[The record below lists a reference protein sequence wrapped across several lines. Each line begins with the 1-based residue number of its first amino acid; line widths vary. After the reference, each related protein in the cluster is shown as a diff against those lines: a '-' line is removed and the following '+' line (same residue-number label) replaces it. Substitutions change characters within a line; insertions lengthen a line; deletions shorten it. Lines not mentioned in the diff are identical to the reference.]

1 MLVQCENTY
10 TFWKKIF
17 NWWAANMK
25 MWFEVGTY
33 EIIFG
38 IPNDRDENII
48 NQLNFF
54 ILVAKYYIYKCK
66 KAASAMDPFEFLL
79 ETKNRLIMKK
89 DITDVEKQK
98 QFDTRWGELADC
110 FLIDNN

>member
-1 MLVQCENTY
+1 
-10 TFWKKIF
+10 
-17 NWWAANMK
+17 

-38 IPNDRDENII
+38 IPNDLDENII

-54 ILVAKYYIYKCK
+54 IIVTKYYIYKSK

-79 ETKNRLIMKK
+79 EIKNRLIMKK
-89 DITDVEKQK
+89 ELTDVDKYK
-98 QFDTRWGELADC
+98 QFVNRWGELAEC
-110 FLIDNN
+110 F